1 MASRTGQGGRR
12 GAPTHRSQPVR
23 CGIGQPCAPTALTR
37 NRRVSAVVRA
47 PWDSCVIR
55 PASAATLAQTS
66 VSSGPGRALGPSCGR
81 GRETQREREREIQ
94 RASERESARE
104 RDRERE
110 FVGNG
115 RERERGRGGKRGFRT
130 DCKIVRREEEDGRRA
145 VGDGTTS
152 RGPCNLVDRCDH
164 RALVDPGKGQLT
176 VQIRGHCACP
186 PGPALRQPEPG
197 LCDPA

>member
-55 PASAATLAQTS
+55 PASAAALAQTS

-81 GRETQREREREIQ
+81 ETQRERERDT
-94 RASERESARE
+94 ASERARE
-104 RDRERE
+104 RARERP
-110 FVGNG
+110 
-115 RERERGRGGKRGFRT
+115 RER
-130 DCKIVRREEEDGRRA
+130 VRRKRQRKRKREGWKERVQDRLQNSAQGGGWTTCCGRRYDKPRP
-145 VGDGTTS
+145 V
-152 RGPCNLVDRCDH
+152 
-164 RALVDPGKGQLT
+164 
-176 VQIRGHCACP
+176 
-186 PGPALRQPEPG
+186 
-197 LCDPA
+197 

>member
-55 PASAATLAQTS
+55 PASAAALAQTS

-81 GRETQREREREIQ
+81 ETQRERERDT
-94 RASERESARE
+94 ASERARESARE
-104 RDRERE
+104 RPRER
-110 FVGNG
+110 VLRKRQRKRK
-115 RERERGRGGKRGFRT
+115 REGWKERVQDRLQNSAQGGGGWT
-130 DCKIVRREEEDGRRA
+130 TCCGRRYDKPRP
-145 VGDGTTS
+145 V
-152 RGPCNLVDRCDH
+152 
-164 RALVDPGKGQLT
+164 
-176 VQIRGHCACP
+176 
-186 PGPALRQPEPG
+186 
-197 LCDPA
+197 

>member
-1 MASRTGQGGRR
+1 MSLRARAVLW
-12 GAPTHRSQPVR
+12 AP
-23 CGIGQPCAPTALTR
+23 A
-37 NRRVSAVVRA
+37 AVA
-47 PWDSCVIR
+47 R
-55 PASAATLAQTS
+55 P
-66 VSSGPGRALGPSCGR
+66 
-81 GRETQREREREIQ
+81 REREREIQ

-130 DCKIVRREEEDGRRA
+130 DCKIVRREEDGRRA

-197 LCDPA
+197 LCDSVGPSPAARPERAPGRGPAAALSLPAGKPTRIYSGCFTLNSGIRTKSRAC